1 MSKASKI
8 KILLDGDS
16 HTFEMNTDETI
27 LDVAIDNDI
36 DMPYSCQSG
45 VCTACQGRLLVG
57 SVEMDVSDGLSEQE
71 IDDGYILSC
80 QSNPSSDIVEI
91 DIE

>member
-45 VCTACQGRLLVG
+45 VCTACQGRLLNG
-57 SVEMDVSDGLSEQE
+57 SVEMDVSDGLSEEE
-71 IDDGYILSC
+71 IDDGYILCC
-80 QSNPSSDIVEI
+80 QSHPSSDTVEI
-91 DIE
+91 EIQ

>member
-36 DMPYSCQSG
+36 DMPYSCKSFNH
-45 VCTACQGRLLVG
+45 L
-57 SVEMDVSDGLSEQE
+57 
-71 IDDGYILSC
+71 IK
-80 QSNPSSDIVEI
+80 PSSLSII
-91 DIE
+91 S

>member
-1 MSKASKI
+1 MSKPSKI

-57 SVEMDVSDGLSEQE
+57 SVEMDVSDGLSEEE
-71 IDDGYILSC
+71 IDDGYILCC
-80 QSNPSSDIVEI
+80 QSHPSSDTVEI
-91 DIE
+91 EIE

>member
-8 KILLDGDS
+8 KILLDCDS

-45 VCTACQGRLLVG
+45 VCTACQGRLLNG
-57 SVEMDVSDGLSEQE
+57 SVEMDVSDGLSEEE
-71 IDDGYILSC
+71 IDDGYILCC
-80 QSNPSSDIVEI
+80 QSHPSSDTVEI
-91 DIE
+91 EIE

>member
-45 VCTACQGRLLVG
+45 VCTACQGRLLNG
-57 SVEMDVSDGLSEQE
+57 SVEMDVSDGLSKEE
-71 IDDGYILSC
+71 IDDGYILCC
-80 QSNPSSDIVEI
+80 QSHPSSDTVEI
-91 DIE
+91 EIE

>member
-45 VCTACQGRLLVG
+45 VCTACQGRLLNG
-57 SVEMDVSDGLSEQE
+57 SVEMDVSDGLSEEE
-71 IDDGYILSC
+71 IDDGFILCC
-80 QSNPSSDIVEI
+80 QSHPSSDTVEI
-91 DIE
+91 EIE

>member
-1 MSKASKI
+1 MSKTSKI

-57 SVEMDVSDGLSEQE
+57 SVEMDVSDGLSEEE
-71 IDDGYILSC
+71 IDDGYILCC
-80 QSNPSSDIVEI
+80 QSHPSSDTVEI
-91 DIE
+91 EIE

>member
-45 VCTACQGRLLVG
+45 VCTACQGRLLNG
-57 SVEMDVSDGLSEQE
+57 SVEMDVSDGLSEE
-71 IDDGYILSC
+71 EMDDGYILCC
-80 QSNPSSDIVEI
+80 QSHPSSDTVEI
-91 DIE
+91 EIE

>member
-71 IDDGYILSC
+71 IDDGYILCC
-80 QSNPSSDIVEI
+80 QSHPSSDTVEI
-91 DIE
+91 EIE

>member
-45 VCTACQGRLLVG
+45 VCTACQGRLLNG
-57 SVEMDVSDGLSEQE
+57 SVEMDVSDGLSEEE
-71 IDDGYILSC
+71 IDDGYILCC
-80 QSNPSSDIVEI
+80 QSHPSSNTVEI
-91 DIE
+91 EIE

>member
-45 VCTACQGRLLVG
+45 ICTACQGRLLNG
-57 SVEMDVSDGLSEQE
+57 SVEMDVSDGLSEEE
-71 IDDGYILSC
+71 IDDGYILCC
-80 QSNPSSDIVEI
+80 QSHPSSDTVEI
-91 DIE
+91 EIE

>member
-57 SVEMDVSDGLSEQE
+57 SVEMDVSDGLSEEE
-71 IDDGYILSC
+71 IDDGYILCC
-80 QSNPSSDIVEI
+80 QSHPSSDTVEI
-91 DIE
+91 EIE

>member
-45 VCTACQGRLLVG
+45 VCTACQGRLLNG

-71 IDDGYILSC
+71 IDDGYILCC
-80 QSNPSSDIVEI
+80 QSHPSSDIVEI
-91 DIE
+91 EIE